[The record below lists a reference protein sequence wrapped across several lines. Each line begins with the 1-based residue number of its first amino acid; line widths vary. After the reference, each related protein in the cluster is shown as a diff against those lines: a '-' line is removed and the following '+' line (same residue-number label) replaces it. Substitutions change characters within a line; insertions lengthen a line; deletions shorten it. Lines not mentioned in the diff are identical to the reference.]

1 SVQENLKLSDDQVK
15 QLKEFGEKMQKEF
28 AGLRDLSEDERRA
41 KFQELRKEG
50 DKQVAK
56 ILDKKQAK
64 RLKQISLQL
73 QGTMAYSNPEVAKAL
88 DLSDDQKK
96 QIADIQKE
104 TREEMGKIF
113 QGEGT
118 REEKGKKMNELRKSA
133 REKTEKVL
141 TDDQKKKWKEM
152 VGEKF

>member
-1 SVQENLKLSDDQVK
+1 FSRIIIAFPLIALLEDPAFAQRQARRGAGSGMPPIMPLGQKSVQENLKLSDVQVK
-15 QLKEFGEKMQKEF
+15 QLKEFGAKMQKES

-104 TREEMGKIF
+104 TR
-113 QGEGT
+113 
-118 REEKGKKMNELRKSA
+118 
-133 REKTEKVL
+133 
-141 TDDQKKKWKEM
+141 
-152 VGEKF
+152 